1 MFSALATKLGF
12 DKVGG
17 EILGKM
23 AGSAIGGLFANKQR
37 QVAAAKQMDFQER
50 MSNTSYQRAMADMK
64 KAGLN
69 PILAYKQGGAST
81 PSGAMAPVANVGLE
95 ATQGASN
102 LSSARQSIEQSK
114 KIKEEAKTIVQS
126 RGFEETLFKERWKRQ
141 FATMGPDNV
150 MTSILAALSGL
161 DLEAALGVGNGINSD
176 SRLNEFV
183 DRWMTTKSRTVVEAR
198 SILTEATAAGGNV
211 LDWLEKNY
219 GVELAERIN
228 RKIAQSFNQVMEEIR
243 FFDDIRKAK

>member
-1 MFSALATKLGF
+1 MFNNPLAVASLASSALGFLG
-12 DKVGG
+12 
-17 EILGKM
+17 
-23 AGSAIGGLFANKQR
+23 ARQQNKAAKA
-37 QVAAAKQMDFQER
+37 AAAKQMAFQEN

-64 KAGLN
+64 AAGLN

-81 PSGAMAPVANVGLE
+81 PA
-95 ATQGASN
+95 GASYTPVN
-102 LSSARQSIEQSK
+102 VSAAGAQNAGLTASALQSIEQSK

-126 RGFEETLFKERWKRQ
+126 RGFDEVLFKERWKRQ

-243 FFDDIRKAK
+243 FF